1 MSIVLNDPTIRSI
14 VWHSGIVK
22 CSLRCRMNEWRMSV
36 INMQTLCNVF
46 RAPTTIGVEK
56 KLGCCRI
63 SDFWH
68 TLKCEVNEWSV
79 DANRPLLFETEN
91 YSRIGKERR
100 ALLWSTASFV
110 IHYIRSHSILSLS
123 LSLPKSPPPAP
134 QKGFT
139 LSHWLHLS
147 ACNANHC
154 TSKLC
159 REWEPQWLS
168 KKFSLN
174 TSSDSKV
181 CQIRSGH
188 SMAIALNVHNS
199 YENTA
204 RKNAKMHEN
213 VAK

>member
-1 MSIVLNDPTIRSI
+1 MVWQTYEHRFKWSNHSVHCVAFGYCEMFTSMQNERMTNVGDKHANSVHCFSGLN
-14 VWHSGIVK
+14 
-22 CSLRCRMNEWRMSV
+22 N
-36 INMQTLCNVF
+36 
-46 RAPTTIGVEK
+46 IGVEK
-56 KLGCCRI
+56 KLGCCRK

-79 DANRPLLFETEN
+79 DANRPLSFETEN

-110 IHYIRSHSILSLS
+110 IHYIRSHSISSLYPNPHLLSL
-123 LSLPKSPPPAP
+123 KRGSPCPT
-134 QKGFT
+134 GSTSVHVF
-139 LSHWLHLS
+139 
-147 ACNANHC
+147 

-168 KKFSLN
+168 KKFILN

-188 SMAIALNVHNS
+188 SIAIALNVHNS

>member
-36 INMQTLCNVF
+36 INMQILCNVF

-79 DANRPLLFETEN
+79 DANRTLSFETEN

-123 LSLPKSPPPAP
+123 LYPNPHLPPLRRGSPCPTGSTSVHVMRIIVPQNYIENENLNGWAKSLA
-134 QKGFT
+134 
-139 LSHWLHLS
+139 
-147 ACNANHC
+147 
-154 TSKLC
+154 
-159 REWEPQWLS
+159 
-168 KKFSLN
+168 
-174 TSSDSKV
+174 
-181 CQIRSGH
+181 
-188 SMAIALNVHNS
+188 
-199 YENTA
+199 
-204 RKNAKMHEN
+204 
-213 VAK
+213 